1 MALVKKALPDGREIS
16 CINAY
21 EVDFSVHEIFSADLA
36 AHGIELPADGTVLD
50 VGANIGLFS
59 IWLRE
64 KCPAARILAYEPMPD
79 VFAALSENM
88 GRIAPAGEAY
98 ALALGEKAGTAT
110 FDYFPGLTAMSSSH
124 PDVAARMADGI
135 RAIMAGASGSAEVQD
150 LVESTGAD
158 ERASDADY
166 MEDLF
171 RREQVTVDV
180 DTVSAQLA
188 RHCIERV
195 DLLKVDTEGGELDVL
210 AGIAEA
216 DWPKISQLMVE
227 VHLGEDALNDL
238 AADFQARGYAVSI
251 DGHPLA
257 DGGAAVSQIYA
268 VRRGEKP

>member
-1 MALVKKALPDGREIS
+1 MALVTKALPGGREIS
-16 CINAY
+16 CINPY

-36 AHGIELPADGTVLD
+36 AHGIALPHDGLFLD

-59 IWLRE
+59 LRLRE

-79 VFAALSENM
+79 VLRALAENM
-88 GRIAPAGEAY
+88 GRLAPAGEAY
-98 ALALGEKAGTAT
+98 ALALGAEPGTAT

-124 PDVAARMADGI
+124 PDVAEKMADGI
-135 RAIMAGASGSAEVQD
+135 RAIMAGASGSAEVRD

-158 ERASDADY
+158 ERATDGAY

-171 RREQVTVDV
+171 RRQRVTVDV
-180 DTVSAQLA
+180 DTVSRQLT
-188 RHCIERV
+188 RHGIERV
-195 DLLKVDTEGGELDVL
+195 DLLKVDTEGAELDVL

-227 VHLGEDALNDL
+227 VHLGDEVLNDL
-238 AADFQARGYAVSI
+238 AADFEARGYAISI
-251 DGHPLA
+251 DRHPLA

-268 VRRGEKP
+268 VRRGDKP